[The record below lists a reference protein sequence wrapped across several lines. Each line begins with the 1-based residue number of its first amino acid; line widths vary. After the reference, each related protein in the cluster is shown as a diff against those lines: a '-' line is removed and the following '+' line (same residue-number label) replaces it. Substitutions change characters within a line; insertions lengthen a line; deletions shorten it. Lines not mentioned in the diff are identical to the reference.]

1 MQPESLIH
9 RLQSIVDRLGPDRT
23 ADRREAVE
31 HLAEFVAAIAADG
44 PATRFQI
51 LAVELVRAII
61 REIEVPL
68 RRLIAERLAHEPGV
82 APSVVRIL
90 ANDDIDV
97 AWPILAQ
104 SQALG
109 EADLIAIAS
118 ASTAGHR
125 TAIAGRADVSLA
137 ISQCLASFG
146 EREVVNTLVA
156 NDRARISRE
165 AFAIIADLAR
175 GWPELQAPL
184 SQREDL
190 PAVVAYEMLGWVAEA
205 LHGFLFRR
213 LSIDADSLR
222 KVIAEAADDAAAR
235 MAEDGHAFA
244 LLDGMLGSW
253 GTWEEDRLIGFLQL
267 AKAGR
272 VDLFEVALAQYCD
285 EPLRLVRKACRTADF
300 GELAVMCRA
309 REIGDITFAAILE
322 TLAAGRDGAETAIA
336 EGMRAFETVSVGQAR
351 AIRSMRP
358 DY

>member
-1 MQPESLIH
+1 MQPDSLVQ
-9 RLQSIVDRLGPDRT
+9 RLQSIVDRLGPNGK

-31 HLAEFVAAIAADG
+31 HLAEFLAAIAAEG

-68 RRLIAERLAHEPGV
+68 RRLVAERLANEPGV
-82 APSVVRIL
+82 APSVLRVL

-97 AWPILAQ
+97 AWPILAG
-104 SQALG
+104 SLVLG
-109 EADLIAIAS
+109 EADLIGIAN
-118 ASTAGHR
+118 ASGTGHR
-125 TAIAGRADVSLA
+125 TAIAGRAEVSVA

-146 EREVVNTLVA
+146 EREVIHALVS
-156 NDRARISRE
+156 NGGARISRE
-165 AFAIIADLAR
+165 TFAIIADLAR

-190 PAVVAYEMLGWVAEA
+190 PAVVAYDMLNWVAEA
-205 LHGFLFRR
+205 LHGFLYRR
-213 LSIDADSLR
+213 LSVDADALR
-222 KVIAEAADDAAAR
+222 KIVADAVDDAAAR

-244 LLDGMLGSW
+244 LLEGMLGSW
-253 GTWEEDRLIGFLQL
+253 GTWHEDRIIGFLQL

-272 VDLFEVALAQYCD
+272 GDLFEVALAEYFK
-285 EPLRLVRKACRTADF
+285 EPLRLVRRACRAEEF
-300 GELAVMCRA
+300 GDLAVMCRA
-309 REIGDITFAAILE
+309 NDIGGVTFAAMLE
-322 TLAAGRDGAETAIA
+322 TLCRGREEAAAAIA
-336 EGMRAFETVSVGQAR
+336 EGMRAFETVSPGQAR